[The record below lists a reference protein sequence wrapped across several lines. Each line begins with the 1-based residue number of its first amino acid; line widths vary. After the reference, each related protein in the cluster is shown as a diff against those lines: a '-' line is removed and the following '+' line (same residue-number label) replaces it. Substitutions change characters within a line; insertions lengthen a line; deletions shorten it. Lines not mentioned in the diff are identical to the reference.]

1 MKPPV
6 MNCTVTVILFMKKYE
21 RHQGNYSVHV
31 MLLSEGLLPTLETTV
46 QLFEKMEYVRVQ
58 WNYSSVYVSWRLST

>member
-21 RHQGNYSVHV
+21 RHQGNYSICII
-31 MLLSEGLLPTLETTV
+31 LLYEGLLPTFETTV
-46 QLFEKMEYVRVQ
+46 HLFEKMEYVHVQ
-58 WNYSSVYVSWRLST
+58 WNYSSVYVS

>member
-21 RHQGNYSVHV
+21 RHQGNYSINV
-31 MLLSEGLLPTLETTV
+31 MLLYKGLLPTLETTV
-46 QLFEKMEYVRVQ
+46 QFFEKMEYVRMR
-58 WNYSSVYVSWRLST
+58 WN

>member
-21 RHQGNYSVHV
+21 IYQGNYSICII
-31 MLLSEGLLPTLETTV
+31 LLQEGLLPTFETTV
-46 QLFEKMEYVRVQ
+46 QLFEKMEYIHVQ
-58 WNYSSVYVSWRLST
+58 